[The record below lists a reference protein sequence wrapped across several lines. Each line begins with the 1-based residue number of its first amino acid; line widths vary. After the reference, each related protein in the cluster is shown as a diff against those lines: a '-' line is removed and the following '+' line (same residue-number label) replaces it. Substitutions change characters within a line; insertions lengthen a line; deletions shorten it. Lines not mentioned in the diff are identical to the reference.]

1 MVRLLKPATFLL
13 SLLPLVWICYQIW
26 LLQSGSGHDL
36 GADPGKAIVLFFGEW
51 AISFLVLT
59 LALTPLRTLLQETW
73 PVRVRRMLGLFM
85 FFYASLHLASYA
97 VFLLELDVGNI
108 ARDLAKRPYISVG
121 FAGWLLLL
129 PLALTSTNAMVR
141 RLGRRWRS
149 LHRLV
154 YVVAVL
160 AVLHVFWLAKS
171 SYFDAFLYGLLL
183 LFLLSSR
190 VFSSAAGLLLKLSK
204 AHF

>member
-1 MVRLLKPATFLL
+1 MVRLLKPATCLL
-13 SLLPLVWICYQIW
+13 SLLPLAWICYQIW

-73 PVRVRRMLGLFM
+73 PIRVRRMVGLFM

-97 VFLLELDVGNI
+97 VLLLELDVGNI
-108 ARDLAKRPYISVG
+108 ARDLAKRPYIAVG

-129 PLALTSTNAMVR
+129 PLALTSTNAMAR

-171 SYFDAFLYGLLL
+171 SYFDAFLYGLPL
-183 LFLLSSR
+183 LFLLSTR
-190 VFSSAAGLLLKLSK
+190 FFSGAAGLLLKLSK
-204 AHF
+204 VHF

>member
-1 MVRLLKPATFLL
+1 MVRLLKSATFLL

-26 LLQSGSGHDL
+26 LLQSGVGHDL

-73 PVRVRRMLGLFM
+73 PIKVRRMLGLFM
-85 FFYASLHLASYA
+85 FFYASLHLASYS
-97 VFLLELDVGNI
+97 VFLLELDLGNI
-108 ARDLAKRPYISVG
+108 ARDLAKRPYITVG

-160 AVLHVFWLAKS
+160 LVLHVFWLAKS

-190 VFSSAAGLLLKLSK
+190 FFSSAAGLLLKLSK